1 MEEPMKS
8 TRLSTTVLALALGSS
23 TLVYGQTQQKQ
34 PAADNTQTNKTENA
48 KTTAEQQKQN
58 SADIETTQ
66 KIRQSLT
73 KDKALSTYAKNVK
86 VVTQNGNVT
95 LSGPVRTE
103 EEKTSVEKKA
113 TEVAG
118 AGHVKSELQIAAKQ
132 PDK

>member
-1 MEEPMKS
+1 MKS
-8 TRLSTTVLALALGSS
+8 TRLSTAVLALALGGSS
-23 TLVYGQTQQKQ
+23 LLYGQATQKQ
-34 PAADNTQTNKTENA
+34 PAADNTQTNKTESA
-48 KTTAEQQKQN
+48 KTTADQQKQN
-58 SADIETTQ
+58 RADIETTQ

-73 KDKALSTYAKNVK
+73 KDKALSTYAKNIK

-103 EEKTSVEKKA
+103 EEKTLVEKKA

-118 AGHVKSELQIAAKQ
+118 TGHVKSELLIAAKQ

>member
-1 MEEPMKS
+1 MNS
-8 TRLSTTVLALALGSS
+8 TRLSTAVLALALGSS
-23 TLVYGQTQQKQ
+23 SLLYGQTTQKQ
-34 PAADNTQTNKTENA
+34 PAADNTQTNKTESA
-48 KTTAEQQKQN
+48 KTTADQQKQN
-58 SADIETTQ
+58 RADIEVTQ

-73 KDKALSTYAKNVK
+73 KDKALSTYAKNIK

-113 TEVAG
+113 TDVAG
-118 AGHVKSELQIAAKQ
+118 AGRVKSELQIAAKQ